1 MNRFI
6 SISKRFSNQSSIL
19 TKMNRQ
25 NNNVL
30 FCHHYSTSLMNQTD
44 FPINSFSNRFSS
56 LSNRNSIQT
65 RNYAKKSKKKG
76 AGGGKKKRKKG
87 AGEGDPNNIVIT
99 LHDIEKHFRDGVQ
112 IFSNVT
118 MGKIIIILIII
129 FLNNALINDRFVFQK
144 KKILQFSSS
153 SSF

>member
-1 MNRFI
+1 
-6 SISKRFSNQSSIL
+6 
-19 TKMNRQ
+19 MNRQ

-30 FCHHYSTSLMNQTD
+30 FCHRYSTSLMNKTD
-44 FPINSFSNRFSS
+44 FQVNSFSNRFSS

-118 MGKIIIILIII
+118 MGAFHGAKIGVVGVNGAGKSCL
-129 FLNNALINDRFVFQK
+129 L
-144 KKILQFSSS
+144 
-153 SSF
+153 